1 MSPTHPAHVLRTKII
16 PMSKVRK
23 SIVRPPKRHR
33 GAAADIDGVDVG
45 RLVKEQ
51 SLRDA
56 VMASLIVAILFSVL
70 WAMLSTLV
78 NQVFPWMTIIL
89 GVAMGRVIRRAGRGL
104 DWRFPALAVAMTLVG
119 ALVSN
124 VVVAAAFTA
133 EELGVSTFEV
143 LRAVTT
149 MTWPV
154 FFDEVLS
161 AADIIFGLFAA
172 AVAAFYAKRAL
183 SRSEY
188 GALRKWREGQDG

>member
-1 MSPTHPAHVLRTKII
+1 MPEN
-16 PMSKVRK
+16 RK
-23 SIVRPPKRHR
+23 SIVRPAKRHR
-33 GAAADIDGVDVG
+33 SVGNIDGVDVG
-45 RLVKEQ
+45 KLVNEQ

-56 VMASLIVAILFSVL
+56 TTGGLIVIVLFSVL
-70 WAMLSTLV
+70 WAMLSTLAG
-78 NQVFPWMTIIL
+78 QVFPWMTIVL
-89 GVAMGRVIRRAGRGL
+89 GVVMGRVMRRAGKGL
-104 DWRFPALAVAMTLVG
+104 DWRFPALAAAMTFAG

-124 VVVAAAFTA
+124 IVVAAAFSA

-154 FFDEVLS
+154 FFDEVVS

-172 AVAAFYAKRAL
+172 AVAAFYAKRPL

-188 GALRKWREGQDG
+188 GALRKRREGSG